1 MLLFFFFFSIVRVIA
16 QLLNAEQIVQFNKT
30 KHKNTKTQ
38 KQQTNEVKY
47 TYDDEME

>member
-16 QLLNAEQIVQFNKT
+16 QLLNAEQIVQFNK
-30 KHKNTKTQ
+30 NTKTT
-38 KQQTNEVKY
+38 QQTNEVKY